1 MFTGKEEMM
10 GKRILVIEDDPDMQ
24 KIYQEM
30 LEGKEF
36 EVTYIATGEEGL
48 QIIRDEEV
56 DLVLLDIILEET
68 TGDSFFIHLRLDQKG
83 KNIPVIIVSVLGPV
97 VLKSLM
103 KLGNVTILEKPIT
116 QDQLLEE
123 IHTMLAD

>member
-1 MFTGKEEMM
+1 MLIGREEMM

-30 LEGKEF
+30 LEGREF
-36 EVTYIATGEEGL
+36 EVTYISTGEEGL
-48 QIIRDEEV
+48 QIIRDEIV

-83 KNIPVIIVSVLGPV
+83 KNTPVIIVSVLGPV

-123 IHTMLAD
+123 IHAMLAD